1 MQIRPFGS
9 RILIKPAAKTQ
20 VLVSDQ
26 GTLCEYGTVVAI
38 GNDVVHVK
46 VGDSVGFVVWGVEK
60 LDVRDEIFYFIDE
73 KSDYILGFI
82 EEDGLQ
88 SE

>member
-1 MQIRPFGS
+1 MKIKPFGS

-26 GTLCEYGTVVAI
+26 GTLCEYGTVVAVGDNVI
-38 GNDVVHVK
+38 HVK

-88 SE
+88 